1 MSLALPSH
9 GLERTVLSLYTAR
22 CSAGTSS
29 ELEAIL
35 PARSTLFY
43 AYGRQALAEALHR
56 AGVGRNDVVLLP
68 GFLCE
73 EVLASL
79 AFVGAVPRFYQIDDT
94 LRPERDVFRDAD
106 ARGVRAVVAVN
117 YFGFPQPLS
126 EMREWCRVHDA
137 ALIEDNAHGFLS
149 AEGNT
154 PLGRRGDLGV
164 FSLRKTLFLPNGAAL
179 VDNRPDGPGSAAL
192 SFQGPC
198 LTAEWRYRAKLP
210 VKRFI
215 GLTGLR
221 GARAVLGA
229 ITNLRRTLGAA
240 PDSVSDAETA
250 MPQESCSSLT
260 ARLLRRGDLS
270 TERGRRR
277 ALYQTCRELLADVPD
292 VRPLFNS
299 LPDGVVPQGF
309 PFLYMGKDSES
320 MTGEWRRL
328 GVPIVSWPGRL
339 PSAVRM
345 HAPDHYWRVMVVPF
359 LW

>member
-9 GLERTVLSLYTAR
+9 SLERVLSLYTAR
-22 CSAGTSS
+22 CMAGSGS
-29 ELEAIL
+29 GLEAIL

-43 AYGRQALAEALHR
+43 AYGRQALAEALR
-56 AGVGRNDVVLLP
+56 RSGVGRNDVVLLP

-79 AFVGAVPRFYQIDDT
+79 AFVGATPRFYGID
-94 LRPERDVFRDAD
+94 ERLQPDPDAFRDAD
-106 ARGVRAVVAVN
+106 PTGVRAVLAVN
-117 YFGFPQPLS
+117 YFGFPQPLGA
-126 EMREWCRVHDA
+126 MREWCRAHDA

-149 AEGNT
+149 AEGST

-164 FSLRKTLFLPNGAAL
+164 FSLRKTLSLPNGAAL
-179 VDNRPDGPGSAAL
+179 VDNRQDGLECGAL
-192 SFQGPC
+192 SFHAPC
-198 LTAEWRYRAKLP
+198 AAADRRYRVKIP
-210 VKRFI
+210 VKRLI

-229 ITNLRRTLGAA
+229 ITGLRSRLGAT
-240 PDSVSDAETA
+240 PESVSDAETA

-260 ARLLRRGDLS
+260 TRLLRRADLAN
-270 TERGRRR
+270 ERDRRR
-277 ALYQTCRELLADVPD
+277 ALYTTCRELFAGVPD

-309 PFLYMGKDSES
+309 PFLYTGKDAES
-320 MTGEWRRL
+320 MTGEWRRV

-339 PSAVRM
+339 PSAIRM
-345 HAPDHYWRVMVVPF
+345 QAPDHYRRVMVVPF